1 MEKKKICFVICPIGG
16 PGTEIRE
23 RSDAILNYIISPVVQ
38 GFGYEALRADK
49 ISETGMITNQ
59 VIEHLLEDPL
69 VVADLT
75 DHNANVYYELAIRHV
90 VKKPVV
96 HIIEH
101 SQTPPFDTK
110 DIRAIPVASQNLK
123 IAEEAKKQISEHIE
137 ALEKNPTKI
146 VTPISMTIDLQQIR
160 GSGRSEDQKT
170 SLILNQLENISTRL
184 SSLEKTANSD
194 LKTVFPDYPSL
205 LSTYRLWEQQKEKKQ
220 QDEEQK
226 KIQAAVQSLLEK
238 HHEEI
243 ADGTVV
249 RKAMIEILKKKSPKK
264 E

>member
-1 MEKKKICFVICPIGG
+1 MAKKICFVICPIGG
-16 PGTEIRE
+16 PDTEVRE

-38 GFGYEALRADK
+38 SFGYEALRADK

-146 VTPISMTIDLQQIR
+146 VTPISMTIDLKHIR
-160 GSGRSEDQKT
+160 ESNKGEDQNT
-170 SLILNQLENISTRL
+170 SLILSQLANISARL
-184 SSLEKTANSD
+184 SSMEKEVSSGYKVD
-194 LKTVFPDYPSL
+194 FPSYRDDFNKYIGLREGKNIPLGKLL
-205 LSTYRLWEQQKEKKQ
+205 LSEEEARAVKEYL
-220 QDEEQK
+220 D
-226 KIQAAVQSLLEK
+226 VMEK
-238 HHEEI
+238 
-243 ADGTVV
+243 
-249 RKAMIEILKKKSPKK
+249 RKAIKD
-264 E
+264 